1 MENEGLLFI
10 PDISGYTK
18 FINET
23 EIEHSRFIIQE
34 LLEILVNSNTL
45 NLSISEIEG
54 DAILFYRFGKAP
66 AIEEMYLQVETMFR
80 NFHAQLKRYEQRRIC
95 PCSAC
100 KSAQSLSLKIISH
113 RGEFSTY
120 SVKDFSKLIGK
131 DVIKVHQLL
140 KNDIPLHE
148 YWMVT
153 DPLYKPEGRED
164 TFPSWLEWKA
174 GSKRDEADE
183 INFSYSL
190 LTPLKETLP
199 EDDPQ
204 EFAIK
209 GEKVKVLSVQ
219 RDLDANVDEVF
230 NIITDLPNRAQ
241 WLEAVVDIK
250 DVSTK
255 LPQVGQAHTCI
266 LPKGT
271 NSVVTSYYSRTD
283 DSITFEETDLKKTN
297 TMQIILE
304 KIQDDKTRLTV
315 TLYLRKNFMIET
327 MFKLF
332 MKKKYETVFT
342 NAAAKLEKVARSKAV
357 AVA

>member
-45 NLSISEIEG
+45 GLNISEIEG

-66 AIEEMYLQVETMFR
+66 EIDDMYRQVETMFR

-95 PCSAC
+95 PCAAC
-100 KSAQSLSLKIISH
+100 RSAQDLSLKVISH
-113 RGEFSTY
+113 HGEFSTY

-131 DVIKVHQLL
+131 DVIRVHQLL

-153 DPLYKPEGRED
+153 DPLYKPDGRKD
-164 TFPSWLEWKA
+164 TFPAWFEWKA
-174 GSKRDEADE
+174 GNKRDEAEE
-183 INFSYSL
+183 ISFSYSML
-190 LTPLKETLP
+190 SPLREMLP
-199 EDDPQ
+199 EDDLQ

-209 GEKVKVLSVQ
+209 GEKALVLTVQ
-219 RDLDANVDEVF
+219 RELDANADEVF
-230 NIITDLPNRAQ
+230 NVITDLPNRAQ
-241 WLEAVVDIK
+241 WLDGIK
-250 DVSTK
+250 AIKNISTK

-266 LPKGT
+266 LPKGV
-271 NSVVTSYYSRTD
+271 NDMVTSYFLRED
-283 DSITFEETDLKKTN
+283 NRIIFEETDTKKTS

-304 KIQDDKTRLTV
+304 KMPAGKTGLTV
-315 TLYLRKNFMIET
+315 NLYLKKNRMMET
-327 MFKLF
+327 MFKWL
-332 MKKKYETVFT
+332 MKKKYEAIFL
-342 NAAAKLEKVARSKAV
+342 NSAANLEKVVKSKGV
-357 AVA
+357 AA